1 MKVKLKVLKKTKLI
15 IELESQEEA
24 RALLDMCRLNMS
36 IPKLVDGKKGKKHAI
51 IQKLLSRISVKL
63 QQLQP

>member
-24 RALLDMCRLNMS
+24 RALLDMCRFNMS
-36 IPKLVDGKKGKKHAI
+36 IPKLVDDKKGNRYEI
-51 IQKLLSRISVKL
+51 IQNLLSRISVKL

>member
-24 RALLDMCRLNMS
+24 KALLDMCRLNVS
-36 IPKLVDGKKGKKHAI
+36 IPYLVDKKLGDKHAI
-51 IQKLLSRISVKL
+51 IEELLSRICIKL
-63 QQLQP
+63 EP